1 MTRTDRRAFLAG
13 ALCGAA
19 IWLLSSL
26 LAGHPEP
33 WDGREGYYLIALF
46 ASGFLCA
53 VALPGAPGAVVFGV
67 FTGQALVL
75 MGRAFADPSG
85 GGLWPLG
92 VLFIGLYTMV
102 ALAGAVV
109 GSAARRT
116 AGGKDRHRSAEEP
129 REPR

>member
-1 MTRTDRRAFLAG
+1 MMRTDRRAFLAG

-19 IWLLSSL
+19 IWLLSSV

-33 WDGREGYYLIALF
+33 WDGRAGYYPIALF

-53 VALPGAPGAVVFGV
+53 VALPAFPGAVAFGV

-75 MGRAFADPSG
+75 LGRVFADPSG

-116 AGGKDRHRSAEEP
+116 AGRSHRHHREGEP
-129 REPR
+129 GEP